1 MVKGNEQASEI
12 LRRRYYKTKRRYVV
26 FAGSVLIQFI
36 GVAMPSAMLGIVYVD
51 MTREFRA
58 EASQAALM
66 LSLFR
71 GIAFGGGVLGEMV
84 IRRVGD
90 FPCMIG
96 GALGGSLTLLAS
108 AFAPNMVTIVVL
120 IGVGTGCGCV
130 LPTLLSYVYISR
142 AFPPKTAPKYL
153 TTMTLGAGIGFM
165 VTPYIT
171 EVLLSHFGWRGT
183 LMMASGMFL
192 QLVLIGMV
200 IQVNLP
206 PPSELQ
212 KSRDFKWTD
221 VVEILKNRSYLTYIT
236 TMLLFGLFGAV
247 EIWFL
252 PDFLVSNNYKIQDAA
267 LVLTLSG
274 FANVSGRLIA
284 GIFESCFSR
293 TKILYHW
300 TYIFMTQALGH
311 AVFPTFVEFYPVLC
325 GSSLI
330 YGVSFGLIVSQSVPV
345 VVQALPQRLNSI
357 GIAMEFTVYG
367 LSTVLGGFVCGVIR
381 DVTGGFEGV
390 FYVASFATI
399 FCSCLCITLFIA
411 DKTCTRKTFRKDHIN
426 KISVISHL

>member
-1 MVKGNEQASEI
+1 MKISN
-12 LRRRYYKTKRRYVV
+12 LNTC
-26 FAGSVLIQFI
+26 
-36 GVAMPSAMLGIVYVD
+36 
-51 MTREFRA
+51 
-58 EASQAALM
+58 
-66 LSLFR
+66 
-71 GIAFGGGVLGEMV
+71 VLGEMV
-84 IRRVGD
+84 IRRVGE

-96 GALGGSLTLLAS
+96 GALGGSLILLAS

-120 IGVGTGCGCV
+120 IGVGTGCACV

-142 AFPPKTAPKYL
+142 AFPPETAPKYL

-165 VTPYIT
+165 TTPYIT

-183 LMMASGMFL
+183 LMMTSGIFL
-192 QLVLIGMV
+192 HLVLIGIV

-221 VVEILKNRSYLTYIT
+221 AVEILKNRSYLTYVT
-236 TMLLFGLFGAV
+236 SMVLFGSFGAV
-247 EIWFL
+247 ELWFL
-252 PDFLVSNNYKIQDAA
+252 PDFLVSNNYTIQDAA

-300 TYIFMTQALGH
+300 SYIFMSQALSH
-311 AVFPTFVEFYPVLC
+311 AAFPTFVQFYPVLC

-330 YGVSFGLIVSQSVPV
+330 YGVCFGVIVSQSVPV
-345 VVQALPQRLNSI
+345 VVQALPQRLHSI

-367 LSTVLGGFVCGVIR
+367 LSTVLGGYVCGLIR

-390 FYVASFATI
+390 FYVASFATV
-399 FCSCLCITLFIA
+399 FCSCLCVILFIA
-411 DKTCTRKTFRKDHIN
+411 DKTCLRKVFKKDHIN
-426 KISVISHL
+426 KISIISHL